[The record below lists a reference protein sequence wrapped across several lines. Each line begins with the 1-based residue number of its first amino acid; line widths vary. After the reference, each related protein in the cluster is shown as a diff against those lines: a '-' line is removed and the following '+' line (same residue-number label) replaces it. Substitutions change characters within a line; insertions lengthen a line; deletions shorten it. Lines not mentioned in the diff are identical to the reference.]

1 MTIKKYRHIQLTYD
15 EKQNQ
20 LTEFAVKE
28 QIKEP
33 PTKYFVADQ
42 FINNM
47 KRFEIPK
54 SVGFESIELLYDY
67 DENKE
72 GDKENGLIHAQPKYE
87 STKMRSH
94 DDLDIG
100 MYEQNANNV
109 AIGTN
114 VKKKKFSAIHSKK
127 YEKRKSRA
135 SMKIPQL
142 SNHGS
147 LTKDDVH
154 LGIRIS
160 KTQSIKDLVKK
171 KMGFKNKEKNRQ
183 KLQNVSE
190 QKEIEKEVNMEKKQ
204 KRSTQHGQN
213 MKLNDEQKI
222 PDLMTPMNTLDPE
235 HYRKI
240 NIHTNNMNMGIDDYQ
255 NMDDLQ
261 DEHIASESVGC
272 NVLFDWISKMC
283 GAEATTQNVQY
294 DNSNQF

>member
-28 QIKEP
+28 QIKDP

-72 GDKENGLIHAQPKYE
+72 GDNHKGLIHAQPIKYE

-100 MYEQNANNV
+100 MYEQNANSV
-109 AIGTN
+109 AIGTTN

-147 LTKDDVH
+147 LTKEDVD
-154 LGIRIS
+154 LGIR
-160 KTQSIKDLVKK
+160 KAAAAA
-171 KMGFKNKEKNRQ
+171 
-183 KLQNVSE
+183 
-190 QKEIEKEVNMEKKQ
+190 
-204 KRSTQHGQN
+204 
-213 MKLNDEQKI
+213 I
-222 PDLMTPMNTLDPE
+222 P
-235 HYRKI
+235 
-240 NIHTNNMNMGIDDYQ
+240 
-255 NMDDLQ
+255 
-261 DEHIASESVGC
+261 
-272 NVLFDWISKMC
+272 
-283 GAEATTQNVQY
+283 TTQNFNIDCGGAGGFG
-294 DNSNQF
+294 DNIMSRIV